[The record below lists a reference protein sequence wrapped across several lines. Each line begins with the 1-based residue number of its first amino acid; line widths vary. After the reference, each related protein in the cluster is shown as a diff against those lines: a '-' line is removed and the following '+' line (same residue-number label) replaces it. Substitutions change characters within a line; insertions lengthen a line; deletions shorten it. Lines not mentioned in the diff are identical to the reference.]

1 MKAILPLNRHQCA
14 QIEQSGNPLRRP
26 SSPRLLQRP
35 CGMGPSDKPATEPCS
50 NPAKREKRGTEIHQP
65 EYGGVDFR
73 LGMHGETREK
83 CHENVPR
90 NGANYLIKSHDGTGG
105 TCHGS
110 AHEDG
115 ANYLIKEHDIWAW
128 EPSRRPVHRMLLCIC
143 PHPVILFPANLARIQ
158 GVRLWASGLEP
169 KRGRKEQESHEASK
183 EQESNEALVVYNVTA

>member
-1 MKAILPLNRHQCA
+1 ML
-14 QIEQSGNPLRRP
+14 
-26 SSPRLLQRP
+26 
-35 CGMGPSDKPATEPCS
+35 EPC
-50 NPAKREKRGTEIHQP
+50 KKGEKRYRNIIHQP

-73 LGMHGETREK
+73 LGMHRKTREK

-90 NGANYLIKSHDGTGG
+90 NGANYLIKSHDETGG
-105 TCHGS
+105 ICHGS

-143 PHPVILFPANLARIQ
+143 PHPVILFPANLARVQ

-169 KRGRKEQESHEASK
+169 KRGRKEQESHEASAFLLLGLGAGK
-183 EQESNEALVVYNVTA
+183 PRRFKRAGKQRGFGCLQCDNVIALWSCIWGGIRLWN